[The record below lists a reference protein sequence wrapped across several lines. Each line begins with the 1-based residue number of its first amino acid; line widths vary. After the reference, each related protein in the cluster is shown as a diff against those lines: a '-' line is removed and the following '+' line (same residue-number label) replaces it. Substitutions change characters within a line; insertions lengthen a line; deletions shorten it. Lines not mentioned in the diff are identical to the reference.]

1 MCSMRSRDSAS
12 IIHADLDSFYASVEQ
27 RDHPHL
33 RGKPIVVG
41 GGVVLAAS
49 YEAKAYG
56 IFTPMGGRAA
66 HALCPQLIEVPPRF
80 DAYLEASK
88 AVFEIFRETTPL
100 VEGISIDEAF
110 LDVSGLRRIAGSPR
124 EIAVELRRRVRT
136 EVGLAISVGIAGTKF
151 LAKVA
156 SAVGKP
162 DGLLEVP
169 IGTELDFLHPLPVE
183 RLWGVGPKT
192 AEKLHARGI
201 TRVSEV
207 AALEREA
214 LVGMLGRGSGHH
226 LHTLAHNQDP
236 RPVVTGRRMRSMGSQ
251 QALGRAR
258 PRSAADLDATLI
270 GLVDRVARRLRGS
283 QRVGRTVILRLRFG
297 DFTRISRSH
306 TVPEATDE
314 TIVLLEALRGLLHAE
329 LPRIATEG
337 ITLIGISVSNL
348 EDARAVQL
356 ALPFGGIDRRSLDA
370 AVDQV
375 RDRFGSSAIGRTA
388 LVRRGLSREA
398 PRLPDRAEAS

>member
-1 MCSMRSRDSAS
+1 MCSMRERDSAS

-33 RGKPIVVG
+33 RGKPVVVG

-56 IFTPMGGRAA
+56 ISTPMGGRAA
-66 HALCPQLIEVPPRF
+66 RQACPHLIEVPPRF
-80 DAYLEASK
+80 DAYVEASK
-88 AVFEIFRETTPL
+88 AVFEIFRDTTPL

-183 RLWGVGPKT
+183 RLWGVGPRT

-207 AALEREA
+207 AALPQEA
-214 LVGMLGRGSGHH
+214 LIGMLGRGSGHH
-226 LHTLAHNQDP
+226 LHALANNQDP

-251 QALGRAR
+251 QALGRGR
-258 PRSAADLDATLI
+258 RTAADLDAVLI
-270 GLVDRVARRLRGS
+270 GLVDRVARRLRAS
-283 QRVGRTVILRLRFG
+283 ERVGRTVVLRIRFG

-306 TVPEATDE
+306 TIAQSTDE
-314 TIVLLEALRGLLHAE
+314 TVVLLEALRVLLHAE
-329 LPRIATEG
+329 LPRIADEG
-337 ITLIGISVSNL
+337 ITLLGMAVSNL

-356 ALPFGGIDRRSLDA
+356 ALPFGGVDRRSLDA

-375 RDRFGSSAIGRTA
+375 RERFGSRSIGRTA
-388 LVRRGLSREA
+388 LVRRGLRAEA
-398 PRLPDRAEAS
+398 PRLPDREAS